1 MEHNA
6 DNNNNNANANNNNN
20 YVDEVHNNDRDDNV
34 PLAMHSH
41 LLRMLYEL
49 RVPLYALGGLG
60 GGGGAG
66 AAGAYNDD
74 DDDAME
80 QAGAAAVLA
89 RSLYDVRPVKHVID
103 IADGETG
110 ENHGIREMTYNK
122 ETAEEMKIN
131 TTCGIWQEEFEAGQA
146 IKILPCNHAFDAEAI
161 AKWLTTE
168 KAECPICRFKLK
180 SKEVIVRPPVGDD
193 NNMPGLMSDDDS
205 DSDADND
212 DMQPNHRRGHP
223 VVQPPQPPVDEQR
236 ARENNIMYRQNNI
249 IYDRAHGGGAADM
262 GRDHRYGVSMPMNR
276 LLQVRAGLVHGAR
289 AAGAA
294 GGAGARGGGSQ
305 PPQLSQNH
313 PHPHPHRVVTNIN
326 YNYYINPINRYQI
339 SVEGQ
344 EQSDIEEAIRRSL
357 EE

>member
-1 MEHNA
+1 MERESDA
-6 DNNNNNANANNNNN
+6 DNNAADNNAADNNANNINHNAN
-20 YVDEVHNNDRDDNV
+20 HRDDA
-34 PLAMHSH
+34 PLAMRSH

-49 RVPLYALGGLG
+49 SVPLYALEGLG
-60 GGGGAG
+60 GGA
-66 AAGAYNDD
+66 AAGAYD

-89 RSLYDVRPVKHVID
+89 GSLYDVRPVKHVID

-131 TTCGIWQEEFEAGQA
+131 TACGIWQEEFQDGQA

-161 AKWLTTE
+161 TKWLTTE

-180 SKEVIVRPPVGDD
+180 SKEVIVRPPPAGENEMPGVMSDSDDD
-193 NNMPGLMSDDDS
+193 NN
-205 DSDADND
+205 D
-212 DMQPNHRRGHP
+212 DMPPNHHRRGHRDP
-223 VVQPPQPPVDEQR
+223 VVQPLVDEQR

-262 GRDHRYGVSMPMNR
+262 GRDHYYNVSMPINR
-276 LLQVRAGLVHGAR
+276 LLQMRAGLVHGAR
-289 AAGAA
+289 MAGGAGAAGAA
-294 GGAGARGGGSQ
+294 GGGASQ

-313 PHPHPHRVVTNIN
+313 PHLHPHPRRVVTNIN

-344 EQSDIEEAIRRSL
+344 EQLDMEEAIRRSL

>member
-6 DNNNNNANANNNNN
+6 DNNNADNNNNNNNNADNNNNNNNNNNADNNN
-20 YVDEVHNNDRDDNV
+20 YVDEVRINERNDNV
-34 PLAMHSH
+34 PLPMHSH

-60 GGGGAG
+60 GGG
-66 AAGAYNDD
+66 AYGDD
-74 DDDAME
+74 ME

-89 RSLYDVRPVKHVID
+89 RSLYDVRPVKHVVD
-103 IADGETG
+103 IADGEK
-110 ENHGIREMTYNK
+110 HGIREMAYNK

-131 TTCGIWQEEFEAGQA
+131 TACGIWQEEFEPGQA

-161 AKWLTTE
+161 TKWLTTE
-168 KAECPICRFKLK
+168 KAECPMCRFTLK
-180 SKEVIVRPPVGDD
+180 SKEVIVRPPAGDD
-193 NNMPGLMSDDDS
+193 NDMPALMSDDD
-205 DSDADND
+205 DIG
-212 DMQPNHRRGHP
+212 DMPEPHHPQPN
-223 VVQPPQPPVDEQR
+223 PPVDEQR

-249 IYDRAHGGGAADM
+249 IYNRAHGGGAADM
-262 GRDHRYGVSMPMNR
+262 GRDHHYGVSMPMNR
-276 LLQVRAGLVHGAR
+276 LLQMRAGLVHRAR

-294 GGAGARGGGSQ
+294 EGAGARGSGSQ

-313 PHPHPHRVVTNIN
+313 PHRAVTNIN
-326 YNYYINPINRYQI
+326 YNYYINPINQYMI
-339 SVEGQ
+339 SAEAQ

>member
-1 MEHNA
+1 MERDADYNNVNNNAA
-6 DNNNNNANANNNNN
+6 DNNNNVNNNN
-20 YVDEVHNNDRDDNV
+20 VDDV

-49 RVPLYALGGLG
+49 RVPLWMRQGGLV
-60 GGGGAG
+60 GGGAG
-66 AAGAYNDD
+66 AAGAYDD
-74 DDDAME
+74 DVE

-89 RSLYDVRPVKHVID
+89 GSLYDVRPVKHVID
-103 IADGETG
+103 IADGEETG
-110 ENHGIREMTYNK
+110 EKHGIRVMAYNK

-131 TTCGIWQEEFEAGQA
+131 TACGIWQEEFEHDQA
-146 IKILPCNHAFDAEAI
+146 IKILPCNHAFDAAAI
-161 AKWLTTE
+161 TKWLTTE

-180 SKEVIVRPPVGDD
+180 SKEVIVRPPPAGDD
-193 NNMPGLMSDDDS
+193 NDMPALMSDD
-205 DSDADND
+205 SDADDDGND
-212 DMQPNHRRGHP
+212 MPHP
-223 VVQPPQPPVDEQR
+223 HHPPQPPVDEQR

-249 IYDRAHGGGAADM
+249 IYNRAHGGAADM
-262 GRDHRYGVSMPMNR
+262 GRDYYYGVSMPMNR
-276 LLQVRAGLVHGAR
+276 LLQMRGRLVNGAR
-289 AAGAA
+289 MA
-294 GGAGARGGGSQ
+294 GGAGAADVDGSQ

-313 PHPHPHRVVTNIN
+313 QHRVVTNIN